1 MSGAGTASDGAAG
14 AAKPP
19 APTSAAADPP
29 ASEMPAGEAPAT
41 EEPASDV
48 PEDRRHRRTLRTR
61 QAIESAA
68 LRLFQQQG
76 FDATTVEQIAEE
88 ADIAS
93 RTFFRHFPSKD
104 AVLFGDSAREAE
116 QMRQVLATRPVDE
129 HPLRSLTMAL
139 LDAAER
145 IESDRER
152 HLMRARLFTELEGNR
167 DYEKHLIRQQW
178 VQDYTDLVAE
188 RLGTDV
194 NDPRAGA
201 WALMLA
207 GSFGSAVHA
216 WLLSTDGTPLREIL
230 QRLLADT
237 GTGLLEATAER

>member
-1 MSGAGTASDGAAG
+1 MTIASPTGRMPGAEAAPDEPEPAAAPPDPAGTGCE
-14 AAKPP
+14 PP
-19 APTSAAADPP
+19 AAESA
-29 ASEMPAGEAPAT
+29 
-41 EEPASDV
+41 V

-76 FDATTVEQIAEE
+76 FDPTTVEQIAEE
-88 ADIAS
+88 ADIAP

-104 AVLFGDSAREAE
+104 AVLFGDSKRETE
-116 QMRQVLATRPVDE
+116 QMRRVLTTRPADE

-139 LDAAER
+139 VDSAER
-145 IESDRER
+145 VEADRKR
-152 HLMRARLFTELEGNR
+152 HLVRAQLFTELEGNR
-167 DYEKHLIRQQW
+167 DYEKHLMRQQW

-194 NDPRAGA
+194 DDPRASA

-207 GSFGSAVHA
+207 GAFGSAMHA
-216 WLLSTDGTPLREIL
+216 WLLSTDGTPLRTIL
-230 QRLLADT
+230 LRLLADT
-237 GTGLLEATAER
+237 SAGLAEATAETPDP